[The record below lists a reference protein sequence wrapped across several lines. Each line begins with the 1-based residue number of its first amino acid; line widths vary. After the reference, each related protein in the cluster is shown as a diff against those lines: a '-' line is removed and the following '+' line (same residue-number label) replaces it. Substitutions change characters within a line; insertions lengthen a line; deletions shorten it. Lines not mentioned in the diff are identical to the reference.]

1 MSQVVEFTALRRV
14 DLVEED
20 VGEPGAGQV
29 LVATRYSGISSGTEL
44 TAYRGT
50 NPYLTRQWD
59 AGRRLF
65 TESAASFAY
74 PISGWG
80 YQEVGD
86 ILRIGPGVTG
96 LLPGDTV
103 WGIWGHRSEAVV
115 DADRLA
121 GHVLPPQVNPLAG
134 VFIRLG
140 AIAFNAILDA
150 GPLFGAHV
158 VVFGQGVLGQL
169 ATRLAVLAGATVTA
183 VEPVAL
189 RRHLAVSSGAE
200 HVLDP
205 AAGAVA
211 ERVHEL
217 TGGRGADVCIEIS
230 GSYAALHEAI
240 RSSGEGGRVVAS
252 GFYQGPAVELRL
264 GEEFHHNRVQ
274 LVSSQISGVGHGLA
288 GRWNVNRLQHAF
300 LDLVVRRRLDPLD
313 LVTHLV
319 DAGEAAKIDQVLDER
334 PDEALQAVLRFR
346 GGPSCDVPYTVPEA
360 AAG

>member
-1 MSQVVEFTALRRV
+1 MSQVVQFTALRRV
-14 DLVEED
+14 DLVEDD

-29 LVATRYSGISSGTEL
+29 LVATRYSGISAGTEL

-59 AGRRLF
+59 TGRRLF
-65 TESAASFAY
+65 TEPGASFAY
-74 PISGWG
+74 PMSGWG

-86 ILRIGPGVTG
+86 ILRIGPGVAG

-103 WGIWGHRSEAVV
+103 WGIWGHRSEAVL
-115 DADRLA
+115 DADRVA

-150 GPLFGAHV
+150 GPLLGANV

-183 VEPVAL
+183 VEPVTL

-205 AAGAVA
+205 AAGQVA

-230 GSYAALHEAI
+230 GSYSALHEAI
-240 RSSGEGGRVVAS
+240 RSTAYNSKVVSS
-252 GFYQGPAVELRL
+252 GFYQGEGTGLFL
-264 GEEFHHNRVQ
+264 GEEFHHNRVNV
-274 LVSSQISGVGHGLA
+274 VSSQIFGVSLALDHRWTVGRLERTVMSLAAEQKIGLK
-288 GRWNVNRLQHAF
+288 Q
-300 LDLVVRRRLDPLD
+300 
-313 LVTHLV
+313 LVTHVFALE
-319 DAGEAAKIDQVLDER
+319 EADEAFRLLDEN
-334 PDEALQAVLRFR
+334 PAEAVQVVLEF
-346 GGPSCDVPYTVPEA
+346 
-360 AAG
+360 